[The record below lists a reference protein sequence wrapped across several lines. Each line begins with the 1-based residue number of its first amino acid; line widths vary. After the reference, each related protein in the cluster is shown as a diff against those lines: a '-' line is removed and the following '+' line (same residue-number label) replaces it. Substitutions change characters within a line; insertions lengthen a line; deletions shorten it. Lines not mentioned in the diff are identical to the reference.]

1 MSKTVTSSYRKV
13 SDRFEPDLVQ
23 DPAEQ
28 RKLRGQLEQ
37 IDYTVFAANQAV
49 IKKTIHSVTI
59 EDFQNLALSAS
70 KARSAWVDAA
80 MSAARSRAPLEK
92 TEVERL
98 GLLRT
103 AYEELSEAYDATR
116 RLVERG
122 YLKLVASVP
131 KAS

>member
-1 MSKTVTSSYRKV
+1 MSKIATSSYRRV

-23 DPAEQ
+23 DPIEQ

-49 IKKTIHSVTI
+49 IKKTIHSVTL

-98 GLLRT
+98 GLLRD
-103 AYEELSEAYDATR
+103 AYEELTEAYDAMR
-116 RLVERG
+116 RMVERG
-122 YLKLVASVP
+122 YLQFHPTVP

>member
-1 MSKTVTSSYRKV
+1 MSKTVTSSYRKI

-92 TEVERL
+92 AEIERL

-122 YLKLVASVP
+122 YLKLLTSVP